1 MSKIEAG
8 VQLPLEII
16 QQLDE
21 SYRRWTGHRLPCP
34 ASIDGSR
41 EAWIHHHA
49 PYSLVA
55 HNDDADPHFIYAN
68 ECALNCFKYSREV
81 FCAMP
86 SRFSASSLDRAAR
99 QTLLE
104 VVTAK
109 GIASGYTGYRVD
121 RHGQPFMIYDGIVW
135 EVLDAEGR
143 RKGQA
148 ALFWPQPAPVGRFD
162 GSDSLSGNRACV

>member
-1 MSKIEAG
+1 M
-8 VQLPLEII
+8 PTHII
-16 QQLDE
+16 QQLDD
-21 SYRRWTGHRLPCP
+21 SYRRWTGQGLPC
-34 ASIDGSR
+34 SESFEGSR
-41 EAWIHHHA
+41 EQWIHDQA

-55 HNDDADPHFIYAN
+55 HNNDADPHFIYTNA
-68 ECALNCFKYSREV
+68 CALSCFKYEPEV

-121 RHGQPFMIYDGIVW
+121 RHGQPFMIHDGIVW
-135 EVLDAEGR
+135 EVLDAEGVR
-143 RKGQA
+143 QGQA
-148 ALFWPQPAPVGRFD
+148 ALFWPHPAPVGRLQD
-162 GSDSLSGNRACV
+162 C